1 MNLIRVSIV
10 EDDERVRKSLAALI
24 ERSGFCELVSAY
36 GSAEDALKE
45 LVLNSPDVL
54 LMDIHLPG
62 ISGVECVN
70 RLRAIDFKGVRPEIV
85 MLTVYEESQNIFD
98 ALQAGATGYL
108 LKRAGSEEILEAIQS
123 VRQGGAPMSS
133 HIARKV
139 VQSFRRL
146 PLSPQTQ
153 HSDSESLSKRRRSSL
168 SGSPGLH
175 QQGNCRHD
183 RTKRGNRPIL
193 LEEHL
198 QKTARPIPDSGSDE
212 VLFLTFMCL

>member
-36 GSAEDALKE
+36 GSAEEALKE

-70 RLRAIDFKGVRPEIV
+70 RLRAIDFKGSRPEIV

-108 LKRAGSEEILEAIQS
+108 LKRAGSEEILEAIRS

-153 HSDSESLSKRRRSSL
+153 HSDSESLSKR
-168 SGSPGLH
+168 
-175 QQGNCRHD
+175 
-183 RTKRGNRPIL
+183 
-193 LEEHL
+193 EE
-198 QKTARPIPDSGSDE
+198 E
-212 VLFLTFMCL
+212 VLSLVAQGYINKEIADMTGLSVETVRSYLKNIYKKLHVRSRTAAVMKYFS

>member
-1 MNLIRVSIV
+1 MNLIRISIV

-70 RLRAIDFKGVRPEIV
+70 RIRTIDFKGDRPEIV

-108 LKRAGSEEILEAIQS
+108 LKHAGSEEILEAIRS

-153 HSDSESLSKRRRSSL
+153 HSDSESLSKR
-168 SGSPGLH
+168 
-175 QQGNCRHD
+175 
-183 RTKRGNRPIL
+183 
-193 LEEHL
+193 EE
-198 QKTARPIPDSGSDE
+198 E
-212 VLFLTFMCL
+212 VLSLVAQGYINKEIADMTGLSVETVRSYLKNIYKKLHVRSRTAAAMKYFS

>member
-36 GSAEDALKE
+36 GSAEEALKE

-70 RLRAIDFKGVRPEIV
+70 RLRAIDFKGSRPEIV

-108 LKRAGSEEILEAIQS
+108 LKRAGSEEILEAIRS

-153 HSDSESLSKRRRSSL
+153 HSDSESLSKR
-168 SGSPGLH
+168 
-175 QQGNCRHD
+175 
-183 RTKRGNRPIL
+183 
-193 LEEHL
+193 EE
-198 QKTARPIPDSGSDE
+198 E
-212 VLFLTFMCL
+212 VLSLVAQGYINKEIADMTGLSVETVRSYLKNIYKKLHVRSRTAAAMKYFS

>member
-10 EDDERVRKSLAALI
+10 EDDERVRNSLAALI

-36 GSAEDALKE
+36 CSAEDALKE

-70 RLRAIDFKGVRPEIV
+70 RIREIDFKGARPEIV
-85 MLTVYEESQNIFD
+85 MLTVYEESQKIFD

-108 LKRAGSEEILEAIQS
+108 LKRAGSEEILEAIRS

-146 PLSPQTQ
+146 PLSAQTQ
-153 HSDSESLSKRRRSSL
+153 PSDFESLSKR
-168 SGSPGLH
+168 
-175 QQGNCRHD
+175 
-183 RTKRGNRPIL
+183 
-193 LEEHL
+193 EE
-198 QKTARPIPDSGSDE
+198 E
-212 VLFLTFMCL
+212 VLSLVAQGYINKEIADMTGLSVETVRSYLKNIYKKLQVRSRTAAAMKYFS

>member
-24 ERSGFCELVSAY
+24 ECSGFCELGASY
-36 GSAEDALKE
+36 SCAEDALDE
-45 LVLNSPDVL
+45 LVLNAPDVL

-70 RLRAIDFKGVRPEIV
+70 RIRSIDFKGNRPEIV
-85 MLTVYEESQNIFD
+85 MLTVYEESQKIFD

-108 LKRAGSEEILEAIQS
+108 LKRAGSEEILEAIRS

-153 HSDSESLSKRRRSSL
+153 HSDSESLSKR
-168 SGSPGLH
+168 
-175 QQGNCRHD
+175 
-183 RTKRGNRPIL
+183 
-193 LEEHL
+193 EE
-198 QKTARPIPDSGSDE
+198 E
-212 VLFLTFMCL
+212 VLSLVAQGYINKEIADMTGLSVETVRSYLKNIYKKLHVRSRTAAAMKYFS

>member
-36 GSAEDALKE
+36 GSAEEALKE

-62 ISGVECVN
+62 ISGVECVK
-70 RLRAIDFKGVRPEIV
+70 RIRAIDFKGVRPEIV

-108 LKRAGSEEILEAIQS
+108 LKRAGSEEILEAIRS

-153 HSDSESLSKRRRSSL
+153 HSDSDSLSKR
-168 SGSPGLH
+168 
-175 QQGNCRHD
+175 
-183 RTKRGNRPIL
+183 
-193 LEEHL
+193 EE
-198 QKTARPIPDSGSDE
+198 E
-212 VLFLTFMCL
+212 VLSLVAQGYINKEIADMTGLSVETVRSYLKNIYKKLHVRSRTAAAMKYFS